1 MPEENYW
8 GGSGFEKDAPKASK
22 PRKKGKS
29 AVASRA
35 APSPVPEGDVP
46 RWQQMYHRVILAAG
60 GVGAL
65 IGAVIVLA
73 GIAKEGLPEQW
84 IGRRLMGAAMLAG
97 MGGIALAAV
106 FGVIAP
112 SSFLR
117 GPIGRKWLSRVGT
130 TNVVAAR
137 VICLM
142 AAVGGIVGFTMLAIY
157 AL

>member
-1 MPEENYW
+1 MSEEDYW
-8 GGSGFEKDAPKASK
+8 GGSGFDKDLPQANK
-22 PRKKGKS
+22 PRKKKKSGKS
-29 AVASRA
+29 ARS
-35 APSPVPEGDVP
+35 APLPAREGDIP

-60 GVGAL
+60 GVGIL
-65 IGAVIVLA
+65 LGAAVVLA
-73 GIAKEGLPEQW
+73 GIAKEGLPDQW
-84 IGRRLMGAAMLAG
+84 VGRRLMGAAMLAG

-117 GPIGRKWLSRVGT
+117 GPIGRQWLSHVGT

-137 VICLM
+137 VICLV
-142 AAVGGIVGFTMLAIY
+142 AAVVGIVGFTMLAIY